1 MRWKFLASIAVVL
14 VAISV
19 HAQQL
24 SPQWELLTSE
34 DFIKALDRSQH
45 VCILPFGILE
55 KHGPSGILGSDLVD
69 VRAATFEAVQ
79 QDYAVVF
86 PEYYFGQIAES
97 RHQPGTISYPANLQ
111 IQLLQAT
118 TDEMAR
124 NGCRKILIV
133 NGHGGNIS
141 LLQYFLQIQLNSPRD
156 YVVYGEDALGPAP
169 GTKLP
174 AAAQPSG
181 PDVDGGHAGE
191 DETSMNMANAPGFAH
206 PERAGE
212 QSGADQHRLNLPPG
226 LSTGIWW
233 YAKFPNQYAGN
244 ASKATAARGEA
255 LRHLIA
261 NRIVEAIRFVKQDT
275 VSPRLQDEFFQKAEK
290 PLSTP
295 Q

>member
-1 MRWKFLASIAVVL
+1 MGWKCLASIAVVL

-24 SPQWELLTSE
+24 SPHWELLTSE

-79 QDYAVVF
+79 HDYAVVF
-86 PEYYFGQIAES
+86 PEYYFGQIAEA
-97 RHQPGTISYPANLQ
+97 RHEPGTIAYPANLQ

-141 LLQYFLQIQLNSPRD
+141 LLQYSCRFSSTR
-156 YVVYGEDALGPAP
+156 
-169 GTKLP
+169 
-174 AAAQPSG
+174 
-181 PDVDGGHAGE
+181 
-191 DETSMNMANAPGFAH
+191 
-206 PERAGE
+206 RATT
-212 QSGADQHRLNLPPG
+212 
-226 LSTGIWW
+226 LSTERMPSDPRPGQSSPPP
-233 YAKFPNQYAGN
+233 PNPPVRT
-244 ASKATAARGEA
+244 STAATPA
-255 LRHLIA
+255 
-261 NRIVEAIRFVKQDT
+261 KT
-275 VSPRLQDEFFQKAEK
+275 KPR
-290 PLSTP
+290 
-295 Q
+295 